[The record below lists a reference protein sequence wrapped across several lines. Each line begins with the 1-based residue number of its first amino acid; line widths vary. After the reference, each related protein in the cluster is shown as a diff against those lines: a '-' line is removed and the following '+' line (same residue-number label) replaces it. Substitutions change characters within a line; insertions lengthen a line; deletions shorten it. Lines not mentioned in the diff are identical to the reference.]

1 MRTLGLQDLAL
12 WLCCTQQI
20 SLTFVA
26 AFGLEAVKI
35 IFSLTPLGGHDDTE
49 ARSAADDRARDRL
62 RVDVGTEIV
71 DERAVDL
78 DLVEAKAPSARGGG

>member
-49 ARSAADDRARDRL
+49 ARSAADDRP